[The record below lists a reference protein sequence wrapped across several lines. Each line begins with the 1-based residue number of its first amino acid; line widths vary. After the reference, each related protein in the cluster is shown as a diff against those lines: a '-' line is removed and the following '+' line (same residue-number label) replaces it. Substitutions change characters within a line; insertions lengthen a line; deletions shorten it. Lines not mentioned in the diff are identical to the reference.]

1 MWVILIG
8 YLTPQLQSNQIA
20 NTLLYINCLIISFP
34 QTEKYIWIST
44 ECYFFMI
51 SKTAESTNGYTVMI
65 ICNDNAQI
73 HKHGWMEKCA
83 VMCVSI
89 ITFAFTRKENY
100 WLFLIF
106 QMLFSN

>member
-1 MWVILIG
+1 MWLILIG

-34 QTEKYIWIST
+34 QTEKYICIST

-65 ICNDNAQI
+65 VCNDNAQI
-73 HKHGWMEKCA
+73 HLNMAEWRN
-83 VMCVSI
+83 V
-89 ITFAFTRKENY
+89 
-100 WLFLIF
+100 L
-106 QMLFSN
+106 